1 MTRIYIVDDH
11 KMVIEGIQLL
21 LENEVN
27 ISVIGYATSG
37 EQALEEIP
45 KKNIDVVLLD
55 INLPSINGI
64 ETRKKLLEI
73 KPELKIISISMHK
86 EISLIKLMLKNG
98 AKGYIL
104 KNAGK
109 EEIITAIEKVNK
121 NEIHLGKEV
130 NNIVLN
136 SITLNDIEKK
146 KQKSLF
152 PTLSRREKEV
162 LNCILNEL
170 TTQEIAEKLHISF
183 GTVETH
189 RRNMLMKT
197 GARNTAGLVR
207 TALEYELHL

>member
-64 ETRKKLLEI
+64 ETCKKLLEI

-207 TALEYELHL
+207 TVLEYELHL